1 MKGISLSQL
10 FYLLIA
16 LIYGQDLSGQRN
28 VDSIVQRYSRFYS
41 LANLKV
47 SDDNRWI
54 SFNKIYKRNSDTTIV
69 AKADQEQIVAGAFP
83 GISQSFFLDNDRF
96 LWYGKGKAQVINLR
110 TQEKKDFED
119 VIKAEAITSLGYYI
133 ILHKDHLLEVYDGQD
148 HLVTSIP
155 NITQTFS
162 NGRNLL
168 YLISKSEEISSIWML
183 KSKTIKK
190 IYTSEHLIKKLEVLP
205 SQKNIAVTEQKKLS
219 KKLKLVLLNTR
230 SDQATSVNTGFVDA
244 DYIKVSEIKNGDTYF
259 LDFEQRIPPI
269 SDNKPLIWYG
279 SDTDLWL
286 NKLGDQRHEYWS
298 YNVKSQKVQRIDN
311 PLAFMLPIDNERY
324 FLSFDRKER
333 NEYISSV
340 SWFDIHLYDRSENLS
355 TLIFPQ
361 SSTLVISP
369 DGRFMLGFSEAK
381 KRWVLYDTLLSEEM
395 TINNSQVGQPTYSKD
410 NKYAFFESDEGLYCL
425 DLKTKK
431 LERKTFLSDK
441 KVIIL
446 DPDTYRIYG
455 SLGADFKFQN
465 IDTHRPV
472 ILKVWDKNKNETSF
486 VEWYS
491 DKIKT
496 ILSST
501 SNRVGD
507 FKCNGRKDQ
516 FVSIEENFNK
526 PQAIYTTVG
535 SVKKKLYQSNIHDQ
549 DIKAA
554 KQEIL
559 HYKNSFGASVKGV
572 LYYPM
577 NFDPS
582 AKYPM
587 VLSIYEVQSKNASMY
602 LYPHFSEI
610 GINVRSLID
619 NGYFVFL
626 PDVIIDR
633 RGPGLSIL
641 DCVHS
646 GLDALKTHGNI
657 DLDRVGLMGH
667 SFGGFGT
674 SFVATHSNRFAA
686 YIAGASVTDLVKFY
700 FSFSEERKLPNYP
713 RFENGQ
719 FSMKVPFSENKML
732 YYDNSPISNVER
744 VTAPIL
750 LWTGT
755 KDTNVPYDHTA
766 EFYTGL
772 LRNRKKTVAL
782 FYKDQD
788 HDLTTNSEESIDL
801 HLRIL
806 DWWDYFLKGKKNVP
820 WIEKEMKK
828 DAL

>member
-1 MKGISLSQL
+1 MKAISLSKVFYIL
-10 FYLLIA
+10 FACLSCKE
-16 LIYGQDLSGQRN
+16 LSGQRN
-28 VDSIVQRYSRFYS
+28 VDSIVQRYSRFHS

-83 GISQSFFLDNDRF
+83 DISQSFFLDNDRF

-119 VIKAEAITSLGYYI
+119 VIRSEAITSLGYYI
-133 ILHKDHLLEVYDGQD
+133 ILYKDHFLEVYDRKD
-148 HLVTSIP
+148 HLVTAIT
-155 NITQTFS
+155 NVTQTVS
-162 NGRNLL
+162 NGRDLL

-230 SDQATSVNTGFVDA
+230 SDQATSVSTGFVDA
-244 DYIKVSEIKNGDTYF
+244 DYIKVSEIKDGDTYF
-259 LDFEQRIPPI
+259 LDFEQRFPPI
-269 SDNKPLIWYG
+269 SHNKPLIWYG
-279 SDTDLWL
+279 SDTNLWL
-286 NKLGDQRHEYWS
+286 KKLGDQRHEYWS
-298 YNVKSQKVQRIDN
+298 YNVKAQKVQRIDN

-340 SWFDIHLYDRSENLS
+340 SWFDIHLYDQSENLS

-361 SSTLVISP
+361 SSTLVISL

-395 TINNSQVGQPTYSKD
+395 TINNSQVDQPTYSKD

-455 SLGADFKFQN
+455 SLGADFKFQS

-559 HYKNSFGASVKGV
+559 HYKNSFGASVRGV

-582 AKYPM
+582 GKYPM

-674 SFVATHSNRFAA
+674 SFVATHSNRFAT

-700 FSFSEERKLPNYP
+700 FSFSDERKLPNYP

-744 VTAPIL
+744 VNAPIL

-755 KDTNVPYDHTA
+755 KDTNVPYDHTV